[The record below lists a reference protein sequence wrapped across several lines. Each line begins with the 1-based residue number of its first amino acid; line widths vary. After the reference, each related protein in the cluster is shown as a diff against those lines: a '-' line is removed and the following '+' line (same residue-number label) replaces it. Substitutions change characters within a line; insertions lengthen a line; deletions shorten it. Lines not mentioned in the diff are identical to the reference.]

1 MPMNERTDGDGA
13 DKRRVIIADDSDDMR
28 ALVRLVLLT
37 ASYTVVC
44 EAPDGDAAVRCWEHH
59 RSPELFAVVLD
70 QRMPGLT
77 GLEVAERILHDDPD
91 QRVILFS
98 AGLTDEIRQQAS
110 AIGITACLTKDE
122 IMGLPSHAAMHD
134 APDRSPGLS
143 DSADAG

>member
-1 MPMNERTDGDGA
+1 MSEPAAGDSTGT
-13 DKRRVIIADDSDDMR
+13 RRVIIADDSDDMR

-44 EAPDGDAAVRCWEHH
+44 EAPDGDVAVRCWEHH

-77 GLEVAERILHDDPD
+77 GLEVAERILRDDPE

-98 AGLTDEIRQQAS
+98 AGLTDEIRRQAE
-110 AIGITACLTKDE
+110 AVGVTACLTKDE
-122 IMGLPSHAAMHD
+122 VMELPTHAAM
-134 APDRSPGLS
+134 RG
-143 DSADAG
+143 